1 MTEEVIPL
9 VKTEKVFACDVD
21 QTREF
26 TATVEANVVNKIA
39 PQSPTRIEN
48 IYVEVGDRVHKGQ
61 KLVKMDDNNLLQA
74 RVKLENAKIEFS
86 RVDELYKIGGISK
99 SEWDKVKMDMDV
111 LESSYKNLTTNTQ
124 LLSPID
130 GIVTARN
137 YDNGDMSSNEP
148 ILVIEQISPVKLL
161 INVSEAYY
169 KYVKKGMKTDIKLD
183 VYGNEKFD
191 GTVSLV
197 YPTIDPTTRTFPVEI
212 KINNK
217 DQKIRPGMFARATMN
232 FGTLN
237 RVVVPDQAVI
247 KQTGAADR
255 FIYILGTD
263 GTVRYQRVELGRL
276 MNNTYEIVSGLADG
290 DEVVVAGQSRLI
302 NGAKVK
308 VEK

>member
-1 MTEEVIPL
+1 
-9 VKTEKVFACDVD
+9 
-21 QTREF
+21 
-26 TATVEANVVNKIA
+26 
-39 PQSPTRIEN
+39 
-48 IYVEVGDRVHKGQ
+48 
-61 KLVKMDDNNLLQA
+61 
-74 RVKLENAKIEFS
+74 
-86 RVDELYKIGGISK
+86 
-99 SEWDKVKMDMDV
+99 
-111 LESSYKNLTTNTQ
+111 
-124 LLSPID
+124 
-130 GIVTARN
+130 
-137 YDNGDMSSNEP
+137 
-148 ILVIEQISPVKLL
+148 
-161 INVSEAYY
+161 
-169 KYVKKGMKTDIKLD
+169 MKTDIKLD